1 MSGSSLSSHHALW
14 DLPRQKSGDLS
25 QCVHGS
31 THLLDDFGQ
40 IPAPGLT
47 QLDHLLSKDPTMLR
61 VYLAYSPHA
70 TVFLIVTLSLP
81 RFMRFALP
89 SDLHPPTTP
98 ASALVFSS
106 LQNYK

>member
-1 MSGSSLSSHHALW
+1 MSGSSLSSHQALW

-31 THLLDDFGQ
+31 T
-40 IPAPGLT
+40 
-47 QLDHLLSKDPTMLR
+47 HLLSKDPTMLR

-98 ASALVFSS
+98 ASAQVFSS